1 MLKRIHI
8 ILSGKVQAVSLR
20 DFIRKEAQRLNIVGF
35 VRNLHDGTVEV
46 VGEGEDDKLKVFER
60 ECKRGSLL
68 AFIKSAEVK
77 QLEPD
82 PQEYEVFSI
91 RF

>member
-1 MLKRIHI
+1 M
-8 ILSGKVQAVSLR
+8 
-20 DFIRKEAQRLNIVGF
+20 
-35 VRNLHDGTVEV
+35 EV

-82 PQEYEVFSI
+82 PQGYEVFSI